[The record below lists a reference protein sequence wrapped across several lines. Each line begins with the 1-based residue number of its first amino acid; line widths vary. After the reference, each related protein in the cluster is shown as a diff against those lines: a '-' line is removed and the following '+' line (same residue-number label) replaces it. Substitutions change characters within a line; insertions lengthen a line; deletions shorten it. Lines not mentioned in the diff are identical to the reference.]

1 MPRKKKSQDQIKV
14 DQGSSSA
21 SPAQVQSEEKPAE
34 VKEAPEEELDQDKI
48 AEEAK
53 KKKFSAAKLEEL
65 KKRIAEK
72 AKELASKVEV
82 KREKVEINEA
92 EVERPKGDLLVS
104 LEEYVRSGIH
114 LGTKVITAHMRPYVF
129 KRRAD
134 GLAIF
139 NTNIIDKKLRLA
151 AEIISK
157 YSPEQIVVAGKR
169 EASWKALKAFNR
181 ATGIKV
187 FTKKYPAG
195 IITNSDLEDFFEPK
209 LMFVVDPWLDKNPI
223 SDALLINVPL
233 LALCDT
239 NNLLSNADLIIPCNN
254 KSNKSIG
261 LVFWML
267 AKEYN
272 KARKIE
278 TEIPDLR
285 EFTGEL

>member
-1 MPRKKKSQDQIKV
+1 MPRKKKKSEDKIKDTV
-14 DQGSSSA
+14 Q
-21 SPAQVQSEEKPAE
+21 AQKEETLAE
-34 VKEAPEEELDQDKI
+34 VKTETPEELDQDKI
-48 AEEAK
+48 AQDAK

-82 KREKVEINEA
+82 KREKVEIKED

-114 LGTKVITAHMRPYVF
+114 LGTKVITQHMRPYVF

-139 NTNIIDKKLRLA
+139 NTNIIDRKMRVA
-151 AEIISK
+151 AEMIAK

-169 EASWKALKAFNR
+169 EASWKALKSFSR
-181 ATGIKV
+181 ATGIKI

-195 IITNSDLEDFFEPK
+195 IITNSDLEEFFEPK

-223 SDALLINVPL
+223 SDALLTNIPII
-233 LALCDT
+233 ALCDT

-267 AKEYN
+267 AREYN

>member
-1 MPRKKKSQDQIKV
+1 MPRKKKSQDKIK
-14 DQGSSSA
+14 DA
-21 SPAQVQSEEKPAE
+21 AQVQSNQSSQRAQDQSNETPS
-34 VKEAPEEELDQDKI
+34 EELDQDKI
-48 AEEAK
+48 AQEAK
-53 KKKFSAAKLEEL
+53 KKKYSAAKIEEL

-72 AKELASKVEV
+72 AKELAFKVEV

-139 NTNIIDKKLRLA
+139 NTNFIDKKLRSA
-151 AEIISK
+151 AEVLSK
-157 YSPEQIVVAGKR
+157 YSPDQIVVAGKR
-169 EASWKALKAFNR
+169 EASWKALKSFSK

-195 IITNSDLEDFFEPK
+195 IITNSDLEEFFEPK

-223 SDALLINVPL
+223 SDALLTNIPII
-233 LALCDT
+233 ALCDT

-267 AKEYN
+267 AREYN

>member
-1 MPRKKKSQDQIKV
+1 MAKKKAQDKIK
-14 DQGSSSA
+14 DI
-21 SPAQVQSEEKPAE
+21 AQVQSEEPQ
-34 VKEAPEEELDQDKI
+34 EEIDQDKI
-48 AEEAK
+48 AETAK
-53 KKKFSAAKLEEL
+53 HKKISAAKIEEL

-82 KREKVEINEA
+82 KREKIEINEA

-114 LGTKVITAHMRPYVF
+114 LGTKVITQHMKSYVF

-139 NTNIIDKKLRLA
+139 NTNIIDRKMRIA
-151 AEIISK
+151 AEMLSK
-157 YSPEQIVVAGKR
+157 YSPDQIVVAGKR
-169 EASWKALKAFNR
+169 EASWKALKSFSK

-195 IITNSDLEDFFEPK
+195 IITNSDLEEFFEPR

-223 SDALLINVPL
+223 SDALLTNIPII
-233 LALCDT
+233 ALCDT
-239 NNLLSNADLIIPCNN
+239 NNLLSNADVIVPCNN

-267 AKEYN
+267 AREYN
-272 KARKIE
+272 KARKID